1 MSVTNKIMTPMTS
14 ECEACTRSY
23 TYLLILHISL
33 VFAFLV
39 GHPSTCFSKSCPYR
53 NAVFTSVELS
63 DHFLCNKT
71 YMHLT

>member
-23 TYLLILHISL
+23 TYSLILHISL

-39 GHPSTCFSKSCPYR
+39 GHQ
-53 NAVFTSVELS
+53 AHVFLNPVLIEML
-63 DHFLCNKT
+63 FLHQLN
-71 YMHLT
+71 